1 MQTMTETER
10 NNAIVTTMELN
21 EQVRELE
28 QTVAQFRETS
38 GDQKEITADLSRVA
52 DSLAFE
58 LRDSILELVR
68 QNLGPEQQDN
78 LMLVL
83 RKAGEWLAAERA
95 ELQPRKDFLGQRV
108 VSSPKDARRLR
119 DLDFFE
125 EFLHALA
132 RDILRAMADFNFQKS
147 RTQCGP

>member
-1 MQTMTETER
+1 MQAMTEMER
-10 NNAIVTTMELN
+10 NNAILTTYELN

-28 QTVAQFRETS
+28 QTIAHS
-38 GDQKEITADLSRVA
+38 GNSEIVADLSRVA

-95 ELQPRKDFLGQRV
+95 ELQRPAKQFSGLRITTREV
-108 VSSPKDARRLR
+108 ARRLH
-119 DLDFFE
+119 DLAYFE
-125 EFLHALA
+125 TFLQKLA
-132 RDILRAMADFNFQKS
+132 TDIL
-147 RTQCGP
+147 

>member
-10 NNAIVTTMELN
+10 NNAIVTAMELN
-21 EQVRELE
+21 ERVRELE
-28 QTVAQFRETS
+28 QTIAQS
-38 GDQKEITADLSRVA
+38 GNNEIVADLACVA
-52 DSLAFE
+52 DSLAFQ

-95 ELQPRKDFLGQRV
+95 ELQRPPQQGLRI
-108 VSSPKDARRLR
+108 STHEAARRLR
-119 DLDFFE
+119 DLDYFE
-125 EFLHALA
+125 VFLQKLA
-132 RDILRAMADFNFQKS
+132 TDILRIMADYNYRHGWRK
-147 RTQCGP
+147 

>member
-1 MQTMTETER
+1 MQTMTD
-10 NNAIVTTMELN
+10 AILTTYELN

-108 VSSPKDARRLR
+108 V
-119 DLDFFE
+119 
-125 EFLHALA
+125 
-132 RDILRAMADFNFQKS
+132 
-147 RTQCGP
+147 

>member
-1 MQTMTETER
+1 MTQTMMTETER
-10 NNAIVTTMELN
+10 NNAILTTYELN
-21 EQVRELE
+21 ERVRELE

-38 GDQKEITADLSRVA
+38 GDQKEIAADLSRVA

-95 ELQPRKDFLGQRV
+95 ELQPPQQG
-108 VSSPKDARRLR
+108 
-119 DLDFFE
+119 
-125 EFLHALA
+125 
-132 RDILRAMADFNFQKS
+132 
-147 RTQCGP
+147 

>member
-10 NNAIVTTMELN
+10 KNAIVTTMELN
-21 EQVRELE
+21 ERVRELE
-28 QTVAQFRETS
+28 QTTAQS
-38 GDQKEITADLSRVA
+38 GNNEIVSDLACVA

-95 ELQPRKDFLGQRV
+95 ELQPRKDFLGLRV
-108 VSSPKDARRLR
+108 APSPKDARRMRELDYFDKFLR
-119 DLDFFE
+119 DM
-125 EFLHALA
+125 A
-132 RDILRAMADFNFQKS
+132 RDILRA
-147 RTQCGP
+147 

>member
-1 MQTMTETER
+1 M
-10 NNAIVTTMELN
+10 
-21 EQVRELE
+21 
-28 QTVAQFRETS
+28 
-38 GDQKEITADLSRVA
+38 A

-95 ELQPRKDFLGQRV
+95 ELQPRKDFHGLRV
-108 VSSPKDARRLR
+108 APSPKDARRLR

>member
-21 EQVRELE
+21 ERVRELE
-28 QTVAQFRETS
+28 QTVAQS
-38 GDQKEITADLSRVA
+38 GNSEIVKDLSRVA
-52 DSLAFE
+52 DSLALE

>member
-38 GDQKEITADLSRVA
+38 GDQKEIAADLSRVA

-95 ELQPRKDFLGQRV
+95 ELQRPPQQGLRI
-108 VSSPKDARRLR
+108 STHEAARRLR
-119 DLDFFE
+119 DLDYFE
-125 EFLHALA
+125 VFLQKLA
-132 RDILRAMADFNFQKS
+132 TDILRIMADYNYRHGWRK
-147 RTQCGP
+147 

>member
-38 GDQKEITADLSRVA
+38 GDQKEIAADLSRVA

-83 RKAGEWLAAERA
+83 RKAGEWLEAERA
-95 ELQPRKDFLGQRV
+95 ELQRPAKQFSG
-108 VSSPKDARRLR
+108 LR
-119 DLDFFE
+119 ITTHE
-125 EFLHALA
+125 A
-132 RDILRAMADFNFQKS
+132 
-147 RTQCGP
+147 